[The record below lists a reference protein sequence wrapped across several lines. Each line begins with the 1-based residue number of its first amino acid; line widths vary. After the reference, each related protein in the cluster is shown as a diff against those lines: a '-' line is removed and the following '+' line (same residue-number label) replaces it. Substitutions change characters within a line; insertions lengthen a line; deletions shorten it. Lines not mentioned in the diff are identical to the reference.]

1 MCAQLTQ
8 KPCRYDILCR
18 VETKYQSVLNSLLED
33 IRSGKYSETAFPSEN
48 MSARRFSVGRK
59 TIIKVY
65 DELERRGLLIRRR
78 GAGTALTHKAGRGF
92 GRIGL
97 IVHGSDYCEL
107 FAPVARRVSH
117 LCQKNGLV
125 LLFADLSGD
134 AVSRRIG
141 KVAATAEEFVKAG
154 VNGVIFQPVELLKNA

>member
-1 MCAQLTQ
+1 M
-8 KPCRYDILCR
+8 
-18 VETKYQSVLNSLLED
+18 ETKYQSVLNSLLDD
-33 IRSGKYSETAFPSEN
+33 IRAGKYREAAFPSEN
-48 MSARRFSVGRK
+48 MSARRFAVGRK
-59 TIIKVY
+59 TVIKVY
-65 DELERRGLLIRRR
+65 DELERRGLVVRRR
-78 GAGTALTHKAGRGF
+78 GAATVLTRKAESDS

-134 AVSRRIG
+134 VVPRRVD
-141 KVAATAEEFVKAG
+141 KVAATAEEFVKTG
-154 VNGVIFQPVELLKNA
+154 VNGVIF